1 MTVPSLTV
9 SKCGFCMLLQCLC
22 GFLLGL
28 YPESCMSRQTGDS
41 KMPLGMSVRVDVCP
55 TINWQFVQGVLSFL
69 AIQYVCMTHPTW
81 LRYKV
86 VR

>member
-1 MTVPSLTV
+1 
-9 SKCGFCMLLQCLC
+9 MLLQCLC

-69 AIQYVCMTHPTW
+69 AICVHDSPNMVEVQSGKMMDG
-81 LRYKV
+81 
-86 VR
+86 